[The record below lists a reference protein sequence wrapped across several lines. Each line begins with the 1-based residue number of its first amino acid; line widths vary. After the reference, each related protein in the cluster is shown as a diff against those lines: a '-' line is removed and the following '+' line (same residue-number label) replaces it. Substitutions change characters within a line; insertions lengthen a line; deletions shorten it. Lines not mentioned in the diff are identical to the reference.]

1 MGRQARASNNRAI
14 DCFHFGKMKTLLD
27 RTDLELLLAVRAHG
41 SLAATAAAAAVVPSV
56 VTKKLAALEARLGFQ
71 LFQRTT
77 RRVVPTAE
85 CEALCERAT
94 QLLQAFAQLEA
105 DLQEKRSEPTGV
117 IRLAATLG
125 FGRLWLG
132 PALAAFQARHPRL
145 QVQLQ
150 LTEQLPN
157 LAVEGYD
164 GAVWLWSVRGPRA
177 SEWIS
182 RRLARNQRVL
192 VASPHYLRSH
202 GVPQTLAD
210 LPAHECL
217 IVRESDQ
224 RFDVWSLRR
233 ERDKTETR
241 VRVQG
246 SLSGNSGELVRDW
259 CLAGRGIM
267 LRSLWDIAPQLASGQ
282 LVRVL
287 PGYAMWDAD
296 IHWLAPHRAQ
306 TPKRVR
312 LLIDFLAE
320 RFRSEPWKLAGA
332 GNLKLPSR

>member
-1 MGRQARASNNRAI
+1 LNR
-14 DCFHFGKMKTLLD
+14 LLD
-27 RTDLELLLAVRAHG
+27 RADLELLLAVRAHG
-41 SLAATAAAAAVVPSV
+41 SLAATAAAAGVVPSV
-56 VTKKLAALEARLGFQ
+56 VTKKLAALEARLGFK

-77 RRVVPTAE
+77 RRIVATAE
-85 CEALCERAT
+85 GEALSERAS
-94 QLLQAFAQLEA
+94 QLLQAFSQLET
-105 DLQEKRSEPTGV
+105 DLRERHSEPSGL
-117 IRLAATLG
+117 IRLAATFG

-132 PALAAFQARHPRL
+132 PALADFQARHPLLR
-145 QVQLQ
+145 VQLQ

-157 LAVEGYD
+157 LAVEGFD
-164 GAVWLWSVRGPRA
+164 GAVWLWSVHGRRA
-177 SEWIS
+177 SEWVG

-192 VASPHYLRSH
+192 VAAPQYLRRR
-202 GVPQTLAD
+202 GAPETPAD
-210 LPAHECL
+210 LAQHDCL

-224 RFDVWSLRR
+224 RFDIWAVRK
-233 ERDKTETR
+233 ERDKAEVR
-241 VRVQG
+241 ARVQG
-246 SLSGNSGELVRDW
+246 PLSSNSGELVRDW

-287 PGYAMWDAD
+287 PGYAMFDAD

-320 RFRSEPWKLAGA
+320 RFRGEPWKVKSFAARAGA
-332 GNLKLPSR
+332 PPG